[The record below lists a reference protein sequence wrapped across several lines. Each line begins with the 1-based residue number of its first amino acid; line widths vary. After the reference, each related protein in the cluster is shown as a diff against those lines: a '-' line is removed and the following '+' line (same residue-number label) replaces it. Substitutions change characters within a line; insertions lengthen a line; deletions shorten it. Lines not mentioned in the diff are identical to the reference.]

1 MEWSKC
7 GECGVQSKKR
17 IRSGCVAQGQLKLKI
32 QIFAVQSKFVF
43 LSISCQKF
51 QTLIPSKRYQL
62 KGAMNIHLKLE
73 NKKPKNFC
81 LIAITLV
88 TSDNINV
95 HQNKTSNLGS

>member
-32 QIFAVQSKFVF
+32 QIFNQNYNFGCSEQVRLILSKIYLF
-43 LSISCQKF
+43 
-51 QTLIPSKRYQL
+51 
-62 KGAMNIHLKLE
+62 KGAMNIHLKLD

-88 TSDNINV
+88 TADNINV